1 MDAKIYVDGGAIRR
15 NKETG
20 SNEPVVCCLNDGSE
34 SKGHEISL
42 VREGIEVAKVVYCR
56 HAPLVG
62 GQVVWIEPKNG
73 TQVEVDMKNVCGANW
88 VATAKEINDLHVLFS
103 TGKIDKA
110 TELINEML
118 QVAASQAANLVRQRV
133 QDSIDS
139 IEASD
144 D

>member
-20 SNEPVVCCLNDGSE
+20 GNEPVVCCLQDGTE

-42 VREGIEVAKVVYCR
+42 VREGKVVAKVVYCR

-62 GQVVWIEPKNG
+62 GQVVWIEPTNG
-73 TQVEVDMKNVCGANW
+73 TQVEVDMKNVCGAIW
-88 VATAKEINDLHVLFS
+88 VATDKEVTELHVLFS
-103 TGKIDKA
+103 TGKIEKA
-110 TELINEML
+110 KELLNEML
-118 QVAASQAANLVRQRV
+118 QTAAVQSANLVRQRI
-133 QDSIDS
+133 QDSIDN
-139 IEASD
+139 IEVKD